1 MTRCAKGSITMMKHL
16 FCTVSLLLLASCAS
30 VPYDP
35 PEYKT
40 LQHVYYHRTG
50 GFAGVDD
57 RVEIQPDGRAGVIRR
72 NERPR
77 EFPLTR
83 AQVDLLRDQLRDF
96 RKWESHYPK
105 PPRGADNFEYELRYG
120 GRTIH
125 ASDANPNVPEKLRAA
140 WQSLDAIALQGG

>member
-1 MTRCAKGSITMMKHL
+1 MTSERMNTMTKHL
-16 FCTVSLLLLASCAS
+16 LCTASLLLGASCANAPHGS
-30 VPYDP
+30 

-50 GFAGVDD
+50 GIAGVDD
-57 RVEIQPDGRAGVIRR
+57 RVEIQPDGLVGVIRR

-83 AQVDLLRDQLRDF
+83 DQVTLLREQLRDF
-96 RKWESHYPK
+96 GKWESHYPR
-105 PPRGADNFEYELRYG
+105 PPRAADNFEYELRYG

-125 ASDANPNVPEKLRAA
+125 ASDANPNVPDGLRAA
-140 WQSLDAIALQGG
+140 WQSLDAIALQGE